1 VIRYRR
7 LSHFEAT
14 VVRAGQMWPFDDIW
28 RSNHL
33 HALVQPRWR
42 PAGDTYETA
51 TMIEIVV
58 ELAGVEEEDFEV
70 QLFEDAVVVAGLRR
84 LPTGREGAVY
94 HAAGIRQGP
103 FQLELALPVPVDP
116 EGVEA
121 SYDRGLLRITLP
133 KRTETA

>member
-1 VIRYRR
+1 M
-7 LSHFEAT
+7 

-28 RSNHL
+28 RSGHL
-33 HALVQPRWR
+33 RTLVQPRWR

-58 ELAGVEEEDFEV
+58 ELAGVDEDDVEV

-84 LPTGREGAVY
+84 LPAGHEGAVY

-103 FQLELALPVPVDP
+103 FQLELSLPVPVDP

-121 SYDRGLLRITLP
+121 HYDRGLLRITLP
-133 KRTETA
+133 KRTELP

>member
-1 VIRYRR
+1 M
-7 LSHFEAT
+7 

-28 RSNHL
+28 RSDSL

-58 ELAGVEEEDFEV
+58 ELAGVDEDDVEV

-84 LPTGREGAVY
+84 LPAGREGAVY

-103 FQLELALPVPVDP
+103 FQLELSLPVPVDP

-121 SYDRGLLRITLP
+121 HYDRGLLRITLP
-133 KRTETA
+133 KRTEMP

>member
-1 VIRYRR
+1 M
-7 LSHFEAT
+7 
-14 VVRAGQMWPFDDIW
+14 VVRASQMWPFDDIW
-28 RSNHL
+28 RSDHV

-58 ELAGVEEEDFEV
+58 ELAGVDEDDVEV

-84 LPTGREGAVY
+84 LPTGQEGAVY

-103 FQLELALPVPVDP
+103 FQLELSLPAPVDP

-121 SYDRGLLRITLP
+121 YYDRGLLRITLP
-133 KRTETA
+133 KRADMP